1 MPCPSSIVE
10 RRPISLCYAG
20 ERGEPHVLP
29 TLFLDRHLEH
39 IRPELRD
46 IILELRNIIAS
57 VAPNATETLHRRG
70 LTYYDKERGGP
81 VSAGICQIG
90 FHQDHIR
97 LAFIHGAFL
106 PDPKGLLEGDRKY
119 KRYIRIQSYE
129 QAPWDYL
136 ADLITSS
143 AHFDPYSLK
152 VQ

>member
-1 MPCPSSIVE
+1 M
-10 RRPISLCYAG
+10 
-20 ERGEPHVLP
+20 LP

-57 VAPNATETLHRRG
+57 VAPNATETLHRWG

-119 KRYIRIQSYE
+119 KRYVRIQSYE

-136 ADLITSS
+136 KDLITSS

-152 VQ
+152 VK